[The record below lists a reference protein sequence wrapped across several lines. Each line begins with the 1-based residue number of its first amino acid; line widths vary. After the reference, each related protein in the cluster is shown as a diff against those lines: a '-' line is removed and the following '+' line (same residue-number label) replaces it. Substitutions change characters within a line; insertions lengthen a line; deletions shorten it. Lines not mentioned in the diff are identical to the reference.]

1 MGNADTECLFAD
13 RSAMRAWLA
22 AHHGDSRGIWVVLG
36 RHPHLATVSAAE
48 ALEEALCFGW
58 IDGQIRRVDETR
70 YIKRFTPRRPQS
82 TWSARNLELAD
93 RLAAA
98 GLMTPAGAQALASA
112 RAAGR
117 VEAAPRPAVT
127 AAEVAALVTALAGHP
142 QALENLS
149 QMAPSVQKTY
159 AAHYAAARR
168 EETKARRLE
177 HIAARLEANLK
188 PM

>member
-1 MGNADTECLFAD
+1 MENADTECLFVD

-22 AHHGDSRGIWVVLG
+22 AHHDSHRGIWVVLG
-36 RHPHLATVSAAE
+36 KRPHLSTVSAAE

-58 IDGQIRRVDETR
+58 IDGQIRRIDETR
-70 YIKRFTPRRPQS
+70 YVKRFTPRRPQS

-98 GLMTPAGAQALASA
+98 GLMTPAGTEALASA

-117 VEAAPRPAVT
+117 VEAAPRPVVT
-127 AAEVAALVTALAGHP
+127 AAEVAGLVTALAGRP
-142 QALENLS
+142 LALENLS
-149 QMAPSVQKTY
+149 RMAPSVQKTY

-168 EETKARRLE
+168 EDTRVRRLE
-177 HIAARLEANLK
+177 QIAARLEANLK